1 MARMDE
7 ADRRATRPVG
17 TVAGTPNEDPPVGVS
32 FPTLEDGSRST
43 SATGKAV
50 LAAAA
55 AAIDADLAERIRSGS
70 AWHQRYAS
78 HLHELVA
85 AELRVDGDP
94 DRSARAG
101 LDECYARF
109 TFERGGNSTPL
120 AEATSL
126 SPRFDPDTVIVQGSG
141 RRAPLTV
148 PYRGQELAGDDLR
161 RQLDTW
167 VATDVVEPSF
177 AQAIRRVVDHPD
189 WLELSDHTFVVLGAG
204 SEMGPLA
211 PLSRWGATLALV
223 DLPRP
228 ALWQRVLTTVREGA
242 GRALVPVRGPV
253 ADVDDVAA
261 LARVAG
267 ADLCEELPEVAA
279 WVRQLDGPVTV
290 GGYAYADGAAHVR
303 VNLAADALMGDLL
316 ASREDVTLAGLLT
329 PTDVYAVPNAVVE
342 ASRARLERAGVL
354 RGLARRVSGG
364 RAFAPNYPDVVTTP
378 GGVDHGIA
386 DAIVLQQ
393 GPNYALAKRLQRWR
407 FRVARADGVA
417 VSANVAPATRT
428 RSVTKNRILAAAY
441 AGAPRFDVEV
451 FEPATSTV
459 LMAALLV
466 HDLREP
472 SAAGQPGT
480 VLGHPTELFAQA
492 AAHGGLWRNPF
503 LPRSVLPMAA
513 VLGLPRALRG

>member
-1 MARMDE
+1 MTRMDE
-7 ADRRATRPVG
+7 ADPGTSPGSA
-17 TVAGTPNEDPPVGVS
+17 TVAGAPGADPPVGVS

-43 SATGKAV
+43 SVTGREV
-50 LAAAA
+50 VAAAA
-55 AAIDADLAERIRSGS
+55 ATIDADLAERVRTGPG
-70 AWHQRYAS
+70 WHQRYAT
-78 HLHELVA
+78 HLRDLVT
-85 AELRVDGDP
+85 AELLADGDP

-101 LDECYARF
+101 LDACYARF
-109 TFERGGNSTPL
+109 AFERGGRRTPL
-120 AEATSL
+120 AEAASL
-126 SPRFDPDTVIVQGSG
+126 PPQVDLDTVTVSGRG
-141 RRAPLTV
+141 RRASLTV
-148 PYRGQELAGDDLR
+148 PYRGQQLAGDDLR

-177 AQAIRRVVDHPD
+177 ATAIRRVVDHPD
-189 WLELSDHTFVVLGAG
+189 WLELSDRTFVVLGAG

-211 PLSRWGATLALV
+211 PLARWGATMALV

-228 ALWQRVLTTVREGA
+228 ALWQRVLATVREGA
-242 GRALVPVRGPV
+242 GRALVPVRGAV
-253 ADVDDVAA
+253 GDVDDVEAVA
-261 LARVAG
+261 QVAG

-290 GGYAYADGAAHVR
+290 GGYTYADGAAHVR
-303 VNLAADALMGDLL
+303 VNLAADAVMVDLL
-316 ASREDVTLAGLLT
+316 TGRQDVTIAGLLT
-329 PTDVYAVPNAVVE
+329 PTDVYAVPSAVVA
-342 ASRARLERAGVL
+342 ASRARLERTGVV
-354 RGLARRVSGG
+354 RGFARTVSRG
-364 RAFAPNYPDVVTTP
+364 RAFVPNYPGVVTTP
-378 GGVDHGIA
+378 AGVDHGVA

-407 FRVARADGVA
+407 LRVARADGVV

-451 FEPATSTV
+451 FEPETATV

-472 SAAGQPGT
+472 SAAGQPAT
-480 VLGHPTELFAQA
+480 TLGHPTGLFAEA